1 MQNGVLCTRALGFA
15 LLESKNLV
23 LKRLPVIGSLYFTLA
38 SIHNSRFPLVR
49 VGESGVVEV
58 GEAKCC

>member
-23 LKRLPVIGSLYFTLA
+23 FKRLPVIGSLYSTPSLDPQLQ
-38 SIHNSRFPLVR
+38 IPSRSR
-49 VGESGVVEV
+49 WRIGCGR
-58 GEAKCC
+58 GR